1 MVIEVQTMN
10 DAINQIYLLKTTM
23 AKRGYTEE
31 EVASFTHNIIG
42 HKLID
47 ELNIHECDDLIC
59 YLDIYLAFA
68 KKQRA

>member
-1 MVIEVQTMN
+1 MVIELETMS
-10 DAINQIYLLKTTM
+10 DAINQINLLKTTM

-42 HKLID
+42 HKSID

-59 YLDIYLAFA
+59 YLDIYLSFD
-68 KKQRA
+68 KKQRT